1 LHFSGLEKMVGARPD
16 RLGMETTRM
25 IEILLSLPPDQF
37 WAFLIGAL
45 VVNFAPGADMVFA
58 TACGIVGGPKV
69 GAAAGFGAGSGVL
82 FHVTLAALGLAALIA
97 AHPEALAVIRWV
109 GAGYLIWLAWKS
121 WQAGMSVG
129 KGRGTPSA
137 AQAYRRGVL
146 SNVLNPKPVLFMLA
160 FLPQF
165 IVPAAAP
172 VWQQIV
178 ALGGLFA
185 FTGTL
190 VTVGYG
196 VLAGYA
202 GRILAARMGVL
213 NKVSA
218 VLFGGLALRLLLD

>member
-1 LHFSGLEKMVGARPD
+1 
-16 RLGMETTRM
+16 M
-25 IEILLSLPPDQF
+25 IDILLSMPPDRF
-37 WAFLIGAL
+37 WSFLVGAL

-58 TACGIVGGPKV
+58 TACGIVGGPRV
-69 GAAAGFGAGSGVL
+69 GAAAGFGAGTGVL
-82 FHVTLAALGLAALIA
+82 VHIALAALGLSALIA
-97 AHPEALAVIRWV
+97 AHPQALLVIRWL
-109 GAGYLIWLAWKS
+109 GAGYLIWLAWQS
-121 WQAGMSVG
+121 WRAGTTVG
-129 KGRGTPSA
+129 KGRGTPSGW
-137 AQAYRRGVL
+137 QAYRRGVL

-165 IVPAAAP
+165 LAPASDTAAAP
-172 VWQQIV
+172 VWQQIM

-185 FTGTL
+185 VTGTL

-218 VLFGGLALRLLLD
+218 VLFGALALRLLLD

>member
-1 LHFSGLEKMVGARPD
+1 
-16 RLGMETTRM
+16 M
-25 IEILLSLPPDQF
+25 IDILLSMPPDRF
-37 WAFLIGAL
+37 WSFLVGAL

-58 TACGIVGGPKV
+58 TACGIVGGPRV
-69 GAAAGFGAGSGVL
+69 GAAAGFGAGTGVL
-82 FHVTLAALGLAALIA
+82 VHIALAALGLSALIA
-97 AHPEALAVIRWV
+97 AHPQALLVIRWL
-109 GAGYLIWLAWKS
+109 GAGYLIWLAWQS
-121 WQAGMSVG
+121 WRAGTTVG
-129 KGRGTPSA
+129 KGRGTPLGW
-137 AQAYRRGVL
+137 QAYRRGVL

-165 IVPAAAP
+165 LAPVSDTAAAP
-172 VWQQIV
+172 VWQQIM

-185 FTGTL
+185 VTGTL

-218 VLFGGLALRLLLD
+218 VLFGALALRLLLD

>member
-1 LHFSGLEKMVGARPD
+1 
-16 RLGMETTRM
+16 M
-25 IEILLSLPPDQF
+25 IDILLSMPPDRF
-37 WAFLIGAL
+37 WSFLLGAL

-58 TACGIVGGPKV
+58 TACGIVGGPRV
-69 GAAAGFGAGSGVL
+69 GAAAGFGAGTGVL
-82 FHVTLAALGLAALIA
+82 VHIALAALGLSALIA
-97 AHPEALAVIRWV
+97 AHPQALLVIRWV
-109 GAGYLIWLAWKS
+109 GAGYLIWLAWQS
-121 WQAGMSVG
+121 WRAGTTVG
-129 KGRGTPSA
+129 KGRGTPSGW
-137 AQAYRRGVL
+137 QAYRRGVL

-165 IVPAAAP
+165 LAPASDAAAAP
-172 VWQQIV
+172 VWQQIM

-185 FTGTL
+185 VTGTL

-218 VLFGGLALRLLLD
+218 VLFGALALRLLLD